1 MSVRIGAALRRELP
15 ALEELRTGDPAL
27 PESAGEE
34 LALRVPV
41 PPRPRRPS
49 MAHAPPRP
57 SARSM
62 GSLLSAT
69 ARLTEPGGL
78 DALGEAAG
86 PVRDMVLAL
95 EELLAL
101 GRAVE
106 LARKLGVRA

>member
-15 ALEELRTGDPAL
+15 ALDELRTGDPAL

-34 LALRVPV
+34 LALRVPL
-41 PPRPRRPS
+41 PPRAPAPSLPDPPARPS
-49 MAHAPPRP
+49 PR
-57 SARSM
+57 AM

-69 ARLTEPGGL
+69 MRLTEPGAL

-86 PVRDMVLAL
+86 PVRDMLDSL

-101 GRAVE
+101 GRSVE
-106 LARKLGVRA
+106 HARKLGVRA